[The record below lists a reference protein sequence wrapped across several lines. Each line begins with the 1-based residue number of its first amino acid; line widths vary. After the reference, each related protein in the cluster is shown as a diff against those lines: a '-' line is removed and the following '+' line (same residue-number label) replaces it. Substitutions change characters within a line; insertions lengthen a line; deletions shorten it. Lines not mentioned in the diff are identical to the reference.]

1 MLGQKIVLWN
11 EDAYEKKTDTEVPYM
26 DLYILP
32 KREYD
37 QEPSVLHH
45 KKRPMIIICP
55 GGSYEFICER
65 EADPIALK
73 YLSRGFNVAVLHYS
87 VNYPHPQPLLD
98 VAKAILMI
106 RQNAEEYYVDSDK
119 IIVCGFSAG
128 GHLACTIGTLWNEP
142 YLAERLGVK
151 SDMLKPNV
159 QILGYAVTT
168 TGEYGD
174 DGCNNVLA
182 ADNEKV
188 LRELSLENR
197 VTKDTAPAYIWHT
210 TKDNAVPVMNAIVY
224 AEALSVKGVNYE
236 MHIFPR
242 GCHGLS
248 ISEEE
253 TSCGANDLCDDYIAR
268 WIDESINFINTT
280 FSR

>member
-1 MLGQKIVLWN
+1 MLGQKIFLWN
-11 EDAYEKKTDTEVPYM
+11 ENEYEKKTDAEIPYM

-37 QEPSVLHH
+37 QEASILHH

-65 EADPIALK
+65 ESEPIALK
-73 YLSRGFNVAVLHYS
+73 FLSRGFNVAVLHYS
-87 VNYPHPQPLLD
+87 VNCPHPQALCD
-98 VAKAILMI
+98 VAKAILTI
-106 RQNAEEYYVDSDK
+106 RENADEYYVDTDK

-128 GHLACTIGTLWNEP
+128 GHLACMMGTLWREA
-142 YLAERLGVK
+142 YLAERLGVN
-151 SDMLKPNV
+151 SELLKPNV

-174 DGCNNVLA
+174 EDCNNVLA
-182 ADNEKV
+182 GDNEK
-188 LRELSLENR
+188 LRQELSLETR

-210 TKDNAVPVMNAIVY
+210 TTDAAVPVMNSLIY
-224 AEALSVKGVNYE
+224 AEALSKASVNYE

-248 ISEEE
+248 IAEEE
-253 TSCGANDLCDDYIAR
+253 TSCGADGLCDDYIAR
-268 WIDESINFINTT
+268 WVDESINFINVTL
-280 FSR
+280 SK